1 MIFMNDENKLLIWK
15 WFFYLMGFAIAVIAL
30 VLITIPKDYS
40 FTIKMDDN
48 TLKAVQHFNLTEVIQ
63 ANNELESSSYREFQY
78 FEYYE
83 SAFPDD
89 ELTSCD
95 LLCKHYNRTG
105 SVDYDPDKKVL
116 ACSCTN

>member
-1 MIFMNDENKLLIWK
+1 MNDESKVLVWK
-15 WFFYLMGFAIAVIAL
+15 MFFVTMIIGIVALAL
-30 VLITIPKDYS
+30 VIVAVPKDYS

-63 ANNELESSSYREFQY
+63 ASNELESSSYREFQY

-83 SAFPDD
+83 SAFPND

-95 LLCKHYNRTG
+95 LLCKHYNQTG